1 MHDNPS
7 EHSVGAA
14 SAPDRGRD
22 ERDICTVDEVAAW
35 LGVDRKTIYAA
46 AQRREIPCGRLG
58 RRIVMS
64 RAQITA
70 WLAGRFP

>member
-1 MHDNPS
+1 MTDEPRTVAEPS
-7 EHSVGAA
+7 AA
-14 SAPDRGRD
+14 D
-22 ERDICTVDEVAAW
+22 DICTVDEVAAW

-58 RRIVMS
+58 RRVVMS

>member
-1 MHDNPS
+1 MTAHPPAVDSGTDAN
-7 EHSVGAA
+7 AA
-14 SAPDRGRD
+14 
-22 ERDICTVDEVAAW
+22 DICTVDEVAVW
-35 LGVDRKTIYAA
+35 LGVNRKTLYLA

>member
-1 MHDNPS
+1 MTAHPPTVDGGTDAN
-7 EHSVGAA
+7 AA
-14 SAPDRGRD
+14 
-22 ERDICTVDEVAAW
+22 DICTVDEVAVW
-35 LGVDRKTIYAA
+35 LGVNRKTLYRA

>member
-1 MHDNPS
+1 MTAHPPAVD
-7 EHSVGAA
+7 VGTDANAA
-14 SAPDRGRD
+14 
-22 ERDICTVDEVAAW
+22 DICTVDEVAVW
-35 LGVDRKTIYAA
+35 LGVNRKTLYRA

-70 WLAGRFP
+70 WLAGRLP